1 MKHLFSCLKRFKAE
15 CILAPLFKLLEASLE
30 LVTPLIVALIV
41 DKGIAEGD
49 KQFIALMCLVLV
61 GMGLVGCAFSIAGQ
75 FFAARAAVG
84 CSAELRSRLFRKLQ
98 SFSFSQIDF
107 SQIDEMGTSTMIT
120 RMTSDINQVQT
131 GVNMTLRLFLR
142 SPFIV
147 FGAMAMAFTVDA
159 KVALVFVG
167 VIPLLAVA
175 VYSVMGACIPLYKK
189 VQSKLDKVFLSV
201 RENLAGV
208 RVIRAF
214 SMEEKERRAFD
225 EHTRELERAQKKVG
239 RISALTGPITYILIN
254 LALILLLYL
263 SAGRVDHNILLK
275 GDVIALYSYLS
286 QILVELIKLANLI
299 VTMTKAVS
307 CQQRVG
313 KVLDREGE
321 PSVLEPTL
329 SAGHADNAAVR
340 FEHVSFAY
348 GGGGNAL
355 SDVTFMARPGETI
368 GIIGGT
374 GAGKSTLINLLPR
387 FYAATQGRVLLK
399 GRDVRG
405 IPVEEVRERVGIV
418 PQKAVLFEG
427 TIRSNLLW
435 GNENATDDELMEAVR
450 LAQAEDVVSSK
461 GGLDAPVEQEGKNL
475 SGGQRQRL
483 TIARA
488 LVKKPEILILD
499 DSASALDYATDARL
513 RVALRTLD
521 STVFLVSQRAASV
534 LHADL
539 ILVLDGGKVAGMGR
553 HEELLKTCEIYREIY
568 HTQFRDEE
576 VQA

>member
-1 MKHLFSCLKRFKAE
+1 MKHLFSCLKRLKAE

-98 SFSFSQIDF
+98 SFSFSQID
-107 SQIDEMGTSTMIT
+107 EMGTSTMIT

-159 KVALVFVG
+159 KVALVFVA

-189 VQSKLDKVFLSV
+189 VQAKLDRVFLSV

-254 LALILLLYL
+254 LALIALLYL
-263 SAGRVDHNILLK
+263 SAGRVDGGILLK

-340 FEHVSFAY
+340 FEHASFAY

-355 SDVTFMARPGETI
+355 SDITFMARPGETI

-374 GAGKSTLINLLPR
+374 GSSKTSLVNLLSR
-387 FYAATQGRVLLK
+387 LYDVTEGSVK
-399 GRDVRG
+399 VGGVDVRAYDLTALRNQ
-405 IPVEEVRERVGIV
+405 VAVVL
-418 PQKAVLFEG
+418 QKNVLFSG
-427 TIRSNLLW
+427 TIKENLRW
-435 GNENATDDELMEAVR
+435 GNPDATDEELVEACK
-450 LAQAEDVVSSK
+450 LAQADDFIQSFPDKYDTYIEQ
-461 GGLDAPVEQEGKNL
+461 GGTNV
-475 SGGQRQRL
+475 SGGQKQRL
-483 TIARA
+483 CIARA
-488 LVKKPEILILD
+488 LLKKPK
-499 DSASALDYATDARL
+499 
-513 RVALRTLD
+513 
-521 STVFLVSQRAASV
+521 
-534 LHADL
+534 
-539 ILVLDGGKVAGMGR
+539 ILVLDDSTSAVDTHTDALIRKAFREYIPTTTKIIIAQRISSVEDADRIIVMESGKVNAVGT
-553 HEELLKTCEIYREIY
+553 HEELVKNNPIYAEVY
-568 HTQFRDEE
+568 HSQVKGADNEN
-576 VQA
+576 

>member
-30 LVTPLIVALIV
+30 LITPLIVALIV

-98 SFSFSQIDF
+98 SFSF

-189 VQSKLDKVFLSV
+189 VQAKLDRVFLSV

-225 EHTRELERAQKKVG
+225 EHTRELERAQKQVG

-263 SAGRVDHNILLK
+263 SAGRVDGGILLK

-313 KVLDREGE
+313 TVERCVTGRGSP
-321 PSVLEPTL
+321 PSSNRRFPQAMPITPPCASSTSLSPTE
-329 SAGHADNAAVR
+329 A
-340 FEHVSFAY
+340 
-348 GGGGNAL
+348 
-355 SDVTFMARPGETI
+355 
-368 GIIGGT
+368 
-374 GAGKSTLINLLPR
+374 
-387 FYAATQGRVLLK
+387 AATRFPTSLSW
-399 GRDVRG
+399 RAPAR
-405 IPVEEVRERVGIV
+405 
-418 PQKAVLFEG
+418 
-427 TIRSNLLW
+427 RS
-435 GNENATDDELMEAVR
+435 A
-450 LAQAEDVVSSK
+450 SS
-461 GGLDAPVEQEGKNL
+461 A
-475 SGGQRQRL
+475 
-483 TIARA
+483 ARA
-488 LVKKPEILILD
+488 R
-499 DSASALDYATDARL
+499 ARARL
-513 RVALRTLD
+513 
-521 STVFLVSQRAASV
+521 SISCPASMRRRR
-534 LHADL
+534 
-539 ILVLDGGKVAGMGR
+539 GG
-553 HEELLKTCEIYREIY
+553 CS
-568 HTQFRDEE
+568 
-576 VQA
+576 

>member
-1 MKHLFSCLKRFKAE
+1 MKHLLSCLKRFRAE
-15 CILAPLFKLLEASLE
+15 CVLAPLFKLLEASLE

-98 SFSFSQIDF
+98 SFSFSQID
-107 SQIDEMGTSTMIT
+107 EMGTSTMIT

-159 KVALVFVG
+159 KVALVFVA

-189 VQSKLDKVFLSV
+189 VQAKLDRVFLSV

-254 LALILLLYL
+254 LALITLLYL
-263 SAGRVDHNILLK
+263 SAGRVDGGILLK

-435 GNENATDDELMEAVR
+435 GNENATDEELMEAVR
-450 LAQAEDVVSSK
+450 LAQAEDVVASK

-534 LHADL
+534 AARRSHPRPRRRQGRRHGQARGAFENLRDL
-539 ILVLDGGKVAGMGR
+539 
-553 HEELLKTCEIYREIY
+553 
-568 HTQFRDEE
+568 
-576 VQA
+576 